1 MYFRNRSFCMVSILW
16 HQYHA
21 GGWQVTRYGTVG
33 GTNIQKPSFFLK
45 RDLYVTSD
53 RSRIYRWGAP
63 SRWVGVD
70 LQCRRFLA
78 KRMRKQKN
86 WVPFVGRG
94 VWRRWRPLDPPMVTE
109 IINFLTIRFS
119 TDTCLLNIQMLCVQ
133 HRK

>member
-1 MYFRNRSFCMVSILW
+1 MLP
-16 HQYHA
+16 
-21 GGWQVTRYGTVG
+21 VTDPGFTVG
-33 GTNIQKPSFFLK
+33 GRRAVGS
-45 RDLYVTSD
+45 VSTSNA
-53 RSRIYRWGAP
+53 GAF
-63 SRWVGVD
+63 W
-70 LQCRRFLA
+70 Q